1 MKTGATAA
9 QSSQCGGARVFPV
22 FCRAALCFQLVLASA
37 SLCRAG
43 GVVANCAETDLRTA
57 LIGGGQV
64 TIACDGVLELSS
76 TLVITNDTTLDATG
90 HELTLS
96 EGAVVQPFRLVQIN
110 PGVTLA
116 LNHLTLANGFI
127 RGTNSAVGNGAGG
140 DGFGGAVWNNAGT
153 LQATDCVFTNNTALG
168 GAGGPGVSGTIA
180 FNFGGGG
187 YAGAIY
193 NDAGILS
200 LSNVV
205 FIANSARGGQGGS
218 APSPPPSEGGPGG
231 PSSGGAIYSRT
242 GLVTIAGCRFVSN
255 SAPASLPG
263 PSNGYN
269 PNSGP
274 AAAGAVYCVAGT
286 TQVTD
291 TRFESQSVGG
301 GRWFCNAS
309 AGALYQAAGSLWI
322 SDCAFATNFATGG
335 DGIIIGSGSDAGSAD
350 GGALDLINLSAGQ
363 QGQTVLYCTA
373 VISNSCFTGN
383 AATGG
388 LQGPAAG
395 AAGTGRGGAV
405 ESSGNLQIVN
415 CTLAA
420 NVAKGGD
427 ITYPGFPLS
436 SAYGGALF
444 LNSTTVLAHVTIA
457 ANSALKGAGAG
468 SFGSSSSV
476 ALGGGVDVSAG
487 KVYVR
492 NSILSSNVPSNSAGA
507 FIDNGN
513 SVSSDATCAFS
524 APGSHNNLDPM
535 LTPLGAYGGP
545 TLTMAPRPGS
555 PAIDAANPAYSPAT
569 DQRGVPRP
577 QGGGYDIG
585 AVEAAHLSLQNRGD
599 GTWAITQGAAPGFP
613 CTLQIST
620 NLVDWSNLQTVIADQ
635 NGQAGFV
642 APDPGLGAQFFRT
655 LGAP

>member
-1 MKTGATAA
+1 MTGNHLINRRRRP
-9 QSSQCGGARVFPV
+9 GL
-22 FCRAALCFQLVLASA
+22 CRAALCLCLVLAGTA
-37 SLCRAG
+37 LCRAG
-43 GVVANCAETDLRTA
+43 GVVTNCTEADLQMA
-57 LIGGGQV
+57 LVGGGQV
-64 TIACDGVLELSS
+64 TFACDGVLELSN
-76 TLVITNDTTLDATG
+76 TLVITNDTALDATG
-90 HELTLS
+90 HAVTLS
-96 EGAVVQPFRLVQIN
+96 EGPVLQPFRLVQIN

-116 LNHLTLANGFI
+116 LAHLTLANGFI
-127 RGTNSAVGNGAGG
+127 RGTNSAVGNGTGG

-168 GAGGPGVSGTIA
+168 GTGGPGVSGTIA

-193 NDAGILS
+193 NNAGTLL

-205 FIANSARGGQGGS
+205 FIANSAQGGQGGS
-218 APSPPPSEGGPGG
+218 APSSTPSEGGSGG

-242 GLVTIAGCRFVSN
+242 GLVTIASCRFVSN
-255 SAPASLPG
+255 SAPASVPG

-274 AAAGAVYCVAGT
+274 AAAGAVYSVAGT
-286 TQVTD
+286 TQVSD
-291 TRFESQSVGG
+291 TRFEFQSVGG

-322 SDCAFATNFATGG
+322 SGCSFATNTVTGG
-335 DGIIIGSGSDAGSAD
+335 DGIIIGSGSDAGSGD
-350 GGALDLINLSAGQ
+350 GGALDLVNLSAGQ

-383 AATGG
+383 AARGG
-388 LQGPAAG
+388 LQGSAPG
-395 AAGTGRGGAV
+395 AAGSGRGGAV
-405 ESSGNLQIVN
+405 ESSGNLQMLN

-420 NVAKGGD
+420 NVARGGD

-444 LNSTTVLAHVTIA
+444 LNNTTVLAHVTIA

-476 ALGGGVDVSAG
+476 VLGGGVDVSAG

-492 NSILSSNVPSNSAGA
+492 NSILSSNAPSNFAGA
-507 FIDNGN
+507 LIDNGN
-513 SVSSDATCAFS
+513 SISSDATCAFS
-524 APGSHNNLDPM
+524 APGSHNNMDPM
-535 LTPLGAYGGP
+535 LAPLGAYGGP
-545 TLTMAPRPGS
+545 TLTMALRLGS
-555 PAIDAANPAYSPAT
+555 PAIDAANPAFCPAT

-577 QGGGYDIG
+577 LGGGCDIG

-599 GTWAITQGAAPGFP
+599 GNWSITQGAAPGFP

-635 NGQAGFV
+635 SGQAGFV
-642 APDPGLGAQFFRT
+642 APDLGLGVQFFRT

>member
-1 MKTGATAA
+1 MLAGAAL
-9 QSSQCGGARVFPV
+9 
-22 FCRAALCFQLVLASA
+22 CRAA
-37 SLCRAG
+37 
-43 GVVANCAETDLRTA
+43 GVVTNCTEADLQAA

-64 TIACDGVLELSS
+64 TFACDGALELSS
-76 TLVITNDTTLDATG
+76 TLVITNDTALDATG
-90 HELTLS
+90 HEVTLN
-96 EGAVVQPFRLVQIN
+96 EGPVLQAFRLVQIN
-110 PGVTLA
+110 PGATLTLA
-116 LNHLTLANGFI
+116 HLTLANGFI
-127 RGTNSAVGNGAGG
+127 RGTNSAVGNGSGG

-168 GAGGPGVSGTIA
+168 GTGGPGVSGTIA

-187 YAGAIY
+187 FAGAIY
-193 NDAGILS
+193 NDAGTLW

-205 FIANSARGGQGGS
+205 FVANTARGGQGGS
-218 APSPPPSEGGPGG
+218 APSPAPSKGGSGG

-242 GLVTIAGCRFVSN
+242 GLVTIASCRFISN

-274 AAAGAVYCVAGT
+274 AAGGAVYCVAGT
-286 TQVTD
+286 TQVSG

-301 GRWFCNAS
+301 GHWFCNAS
-309 AGALYQAAGSLWI
+309 AGALCHMAGSLWI
-322 SDCAFATNFATGG
+322 SDCAFATNTVTGG
-335 DGIIIGSGSDAGSAD
+335 DGIIIGSGSNAGSAD
-350 GGALDLINLSAGQ
+350 GGALDLANLSAGQ
-363 QGQTVLYCTA
+363 QGQTVFYCMA
-373 VISNSCFTGN
+373 VISNSCFRGN
-383 AATGG
+383 AAGGG
-388 LQGPAAG
+388 LQGPAPG

-405 ESSGNLQIVN
+405 ESSANLQMLN

-436 SAYGGALF
+436 SAYGGALY
-444 LNSTTVLAHVTIA
+444 LNNTTVLAHVTIA

-492 NSILSSNVPSNSAGA
+492 NSILSSNVPGNCTGA
-507 FIDNGN
+507 LIDNGN
-513 SVSSDATCAFS
+513 SISSDATCAFS
-524 APGSHNNLDPM
+524 APGSRNNTDPM

-545 TLTMAPRPGS
+545 TLTMALLPGS
-555 PAIDAANPAYSPAT
+555 PAIDAANPAYCPPV

-577 QGGGYDIG
+577 QGGGCDIG

-599 GTWAITQGAAPGFP
+599 GSWSITQGAAPGFS
-613 CTLQIST
+613 CALQVST
-620 NLVDWSNLQTVIADQ
+620 NLVDWSNLQTVVGDPS
-635 NGQAGFV
+635 GQAAFV
-642 APDPGLGAQFFRT
+642 APDLGLGAQFFRT